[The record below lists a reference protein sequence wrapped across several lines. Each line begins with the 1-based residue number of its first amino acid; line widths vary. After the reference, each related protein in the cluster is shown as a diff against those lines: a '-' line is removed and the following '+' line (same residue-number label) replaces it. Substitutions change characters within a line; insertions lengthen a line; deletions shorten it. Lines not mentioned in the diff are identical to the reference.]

1 MRLLVTGGAGFI
13 GTNVVHQLISYPSVE
28 RLVVIDCLTYAG
40 KKENLDLLK
49 SNKRF
54 KFIKEDIRDKQAIT
68 NVMETEQITHVIH
81 LAAESHVDRS
91 IESPCNFIE
100 TNVLGTFNLLE
111 SCRSAW
117 AGKWE
122 NHKFVHVSTD
132 EVFGS
137 LGREGSFTET
147 SRYKPSSPYSAS
159 KAASDHLVNSYY
171 ITYGFPSII
180 TNCSNNYG
188 PFQNKE
194 KLVPKVID
202 NILLNK
208 DIPVYGNGNNVRDW
222 LFVKDHVNALWL
234 VLNTG
239 EIGQSYNIGGD
250 NEIKNIDLV
259 TSICDLVDKRLG
271 RLNGYSRNRIKYVS
285 DRPGHDFRY
294 AINSDKVQEELGW
307 KCVYEFELALD
318 LTIEWY
324 LRKKINKFTHS
335 NRKKKELV
343 IE

>member
-1 MRLLVTGGAGFI
+1 MILLVTGGAGFI

-54 KFIKEDIRDKQAIT
+54 KFVKEDIRDKQAIT

-137 LGREGSFTET
+137 LGREGSFT
-147 SRYKPSSPYSAS
+147 
-159 KAASDHLVNSYY
+159 
-171 ITYGFPSII
+171 
-180 TNCSNNYG
+180 
-188 PFQNKE
+188 
-194 KLVPKVID
+194 
-202 NILLNK
+202 
-208 DIPVYGNGNNVRDW
+208 
-222 LFVKDHVNALWL
+222 
-234 VLNTG
+234 
-239 EIGQSYNIGGD
+239 
-250 NEIKNIDLV
+250 
-259 TSICDLVDKRLG
+259 
-271 RLNGYSRNRIKYVS
+271 
-285 DRPGHDFRY
+285 
-294 AINSDKVQEELGW
+294 
-307 KCVYEFELALD
+307 
-318 LTIEWY
+318 
-324 LRKKINKFTHS
+324 
-335 NRKKKELV
+335 
-343 IE
+343 